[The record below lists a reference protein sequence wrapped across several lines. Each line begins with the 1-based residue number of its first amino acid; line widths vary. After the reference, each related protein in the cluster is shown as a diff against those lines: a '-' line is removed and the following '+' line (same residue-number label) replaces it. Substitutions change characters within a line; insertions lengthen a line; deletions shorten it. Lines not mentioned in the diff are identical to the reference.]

1 MNFLKYHYNNWA
13 FYHTFSARESMAPQ
27 PGKPVTSSCFCVC
40 AGAVGSVGAGAEA
53 TTVEPG
59 STNQHGNSW
68 NGECISHV
76 SAMYH

>member
-1 MNFLKYHYNNWA
+1 
-13 FYHTFSARESMAPQ
+13 MAPQ

-40 AGAVGSVGAGAEA
+40 GAGAVGAGAVGAGAEA

-59 STNQHGNSW
+59 STNQHGHSW